1 VASPDLDCAFIAALQ
16 HKEDEFNDAQL
27 RALHQWQLWQLELGS
42 HTNLPSSLRQRCYDA
57 FIMDTATPSHL
68 QDDVINKVTSI
79 GFKPQAGEIMSSS
92 GYRLDACIMV
102 HGEKVGI
109 EVDGPYRF
117 TGYIPNGHT
126 ILKRR
131 QVPAIDNMKIISV
144 PYWEWYAL
152 ASYCSR
158 QKQEYLLHKL
168 SESLG
173 FVITEKMI
181 NLNYPVKEEEEE
193 DN

>member
-16 HKEDEFNDAQL
+16 NKEGKFNDAQL
-27 RALHQWQLWQLELGS
+27 RSLHQWQLWQLELGS

-68 QDDVINKVTSI
+68 QDDVINELTSI
-79 GFKPQAGEIMSSS
+79 GFKPKAEMIMSSS

-109 EVDGPYRF
+109 EVDGPYHF

-144 PYWEWYAL
+144 PHWEWYAL
-152 ASYCSR
+152 SSYSSR
-158 QKQEYLLHKL
+158 GKQEYLLRKL

-173 FVITEKMI
+173 FVITESFVI
-181 NLNYPVKEEEEE
+181 T
-193 DN
+193 DIQR